1 MLNARQNKYLRQ
13 TIISLGLII
22 SIAFFS
28 CSQADKDHNKKNTT
42 MKFRA
47 SFCDPLKPDIIELGD
62 ISQDTIIDHFEKI
75 NWNDYL
81 QKMSTVKQEEIYY
94 SPSFEVENKETK
106 NGLAISAVGD
116 PNNYE
121 FYIFYKR
128 PKNVKS
134 FFGLKEKI
142 NENYSTDIQGQT
154 KNDVLDCLKALLRND
169 TEYLANKVGQ

>member
-1 MLNARQNKYLRQ
+1 
-13 TIISLGLII
+13 
-22 SIAFFS
+22 
-28 CSQADKDHNKKNTT
+28 

-62 ISQDTIIDHFEKI
+62 ISQDTIITHFEKI

-81 QKMSTVKQEEIYY
+81 QKMANAKQDEIFY

-106 NGLAISAVGD
+106 NGLAISAVGE

-128 PKNVKS
+128 PKKVKA
-134 FFGLKEKI
+134 FFGLKEKT
-142 NENYSTDIQGQT
+142 NDAYTSDIQGQT

-169 TEYLANKVGQ
+169 TDFLSNKVGQ

>member
-1 MLNARQNKYLRQ
+1 MLKVGQNKYVQQ
-13 TIISLGLII
+13 TAILLGLII
-22 SIAFFS
+22 SIVFIS
-28 CSQADKDHNKKNTT
+28 CSQTDKDHNKKSMP

-81 QKMSTVKQEEIYY
+81 QKMAIANQDEIYY
-94 SPSFEVENKETK
+94 SPSFEVENKESK

-134 FFGLKEKI
+134 FFGLKEKV
-142 NENYSTDIQGQT
+142 NENYSTEIQGQT

-169 TEYLANKVGQ
+169 TVYLANKVGQ

>member
-1 MLNARQNKYLRQ
+1 MQKVGINKFVQQ
-13 TIISLGLII
+13 TTILLGFII
-22 SIAFFS
+22 SILFIS
-28 CSQADKDHNKKNTT
+28 CSQADKDHNKKAMT

-75 NWNDYL
+75 DWNNYL
-81 QKMSTVKQEEIYY
+81 QKMGNAKQDEIYY
-94 SPSFEVENKETK
+94 SPSFEIENKESK

-128 PKNVKS
+128 PKKVKS

-154 KNDVLDCLKALLRND
+154 KSDVLECLKALLRND
-169 TEYLANKVGQ
+169 TEYLSNKVGK